1 MESITKCL
9 ATNIKNLRKLR
20 GMTQQELADKAQI
33 SLIFLQA
40 IESERKWISPATIKA
55 LADSLKVTESKLFE
69 NCFENAAPSGMQRH
83 QSNQSQDRWN
93 HIPEDIIVALS
104 TTCKHPQWKWEVFR
118 WIIEGYKKQISRS
131 PR

>member
-69 NCFENAAPSGMQRH
+69 NCFENAAPSGMQR
-83 QSNQSQDRWN
+83 WN
-93 HIPEDIIVALS
+93 HIPEDIILALS